1 MKAKR
6 ARSGKAAQKGGA
18 KAPLQ
23 PLWRRVTIIGVGLI
37 GGSLALAL
45 RRRKL
50 AKEVIG
56 VGRSAANLALA
67 RRRRMVTRA
76 TTDPV
81 EGVEGA
87 DLVVL
92 AAPVGILP
100 ELAKMIAPALAPG
113 AVVTDVGSVKE
124 RLVRSLEAVMPPRAH
139 FVGAHPIAGG
149 EESGAGAARADL
161 FEGNR
166 CILTPTANTNAR
178 ALAKVRKTWKAVG
191 AEVLS
196 MDAAEHDG
204 VVATISHLPHVIA
217 CAVMNAVASG
227 HPRALDFAGSGFRD
241 FTRIAASH
249 PEMWRDIVLANRER
263 IQSALDATVGE
274 LQNFRNVMERQDA
287 RRLVEA
293 FTRARDTRRSLDLRG
308 SRGAKA
314 RVGAAA
320 GGKTARKRKR

>member
-6 ARSGKAAQKGGA
+6 ARSGRAAQKGGA
-18 KAPLQ
+18 RAPLR

-67 RRRRMVTRA
+67 RRRGIVNRVTS
-76 TTDPV
+76 DPV

-92 AAPVGILP
+92 AAPVGALP
-100 ELAKMIAPALAPG
+100 ELAKTIVPGLAPG

-124 RLVRSLEAVMPPRAH
+124 RLVRSLEAVMPPRAY

-149 EESGAGAARADL
+149 EASGAGAAKADL
-161 FEGNR
+161 FEGSR
-166 CILTPTANTNAR
+166 CILTPTAVTNAR

-191 AEVLS
+191 ADVLS
-196 MDAAEHDG
+196 MDAAAHDS
-204 VVATISHLPHVIA
+204 VLATISHLPHVIA
-217 CAVMNAVASG
+217 FAVMNAVALG
-227 HPRALDFAGSGFRD
+227 HPEALDFAGSGFRD
-241 FTRIAASH
+241 FTRIAASD

-263 IQSALDATVGE
+263 IQSALDATESE
-274 LQNFRNVMERQDA
+274 LKNFRNVMERQDA
-287 RRLVEA
+287 RRLLEVL
-293 FTRARDTRRSLDLRG
+293 TRARDTRRNLDLRR
-308 SRGAKA
+308 SRGAKV
-314 RVGAAA
+314 RGGTAA
-320 GGKTARKRKR
+320 GGETARKRKR